1 MASVCVA
8 QGATLR
14 VEDGIEAGNEHVGRY
29 VGKECLVDPPKHLAR
44 RGGGTLGREPQH
56 AAGGGHNQCC
66 RHPLACC
73 VPHHKPQST
82 FREEVEV
89 VEVSSYLPSWL
100 VVWRDLPT
108 LQSGHLLGQRSLLDA
123 PRHPK
128 LLLDALALDPLLLQ
142 TLSPQF

>member
-1 MASVCVA
+1 MASVGVA

-56 AAGGGHNQCC
+56 AAGGGHNQGC
-66 RHPLACC
+66 RHPLPVAS
-73 VPHHKPQST
+73 PTKPQST

-89 VEVSSYLPSWL
+89 VGVSLP
-100 VVWRDLPT
+100 P
-108 LQSGHLLGQRSLLDA
+108 
-123 PRHPK
+123 
-128 LLLDALALDPLLLQ
+128 
-142 TLSPQF
+142 